1 MGNIKTIVMTTA
13 LVAGAVGMGE
23 VAAQDCFM
31 VTSSGQYI
39 NLSHLCRSGL
49 PSNPGVPKPK
59 PKTVP
64 NPPDSYVDTRTY
76 PTYPASVNLQAFLRT
91 IRYAEGTASE
101 DGYQIEFT
109 GTRFYNFSDH
119 PRRVRCS
126 GRLCSSAAGAYQ
138 FLETTWDDV
147 AQSIGARDFSPEWQD
162 QAAIE
167 LIRREGAL
175 EDVEAGRIERAIAK
189 TANVWA
195 SFPTRYGDTY
205 GYYGQSVVP
214 MEYLVAEFRRQQA
227 IVAAG
232 GGIARRPT
240 IRLYR

>member
-1 MGNIKTIVMTTA
+1 MHKKLTIVLITTIA
-13 LVAGAVGMGE
+13 VSSVAMGGAS
-23 VAAQDCFM
+23 AQDCFM
-31 VTSSGQYI
+31 VTPSGQYV

-49 PSNPGVPKPK
+49 PSNPEVPKPK

-64 NPPDSYVDTRTY
+64 SSLEAYRDDRVY
-76 PTYPASVNLQAFLRT
+76 PTYPASVNLQAFLRV

-101 DGYQIEFT
+101 DGYQVEFT
-109 GTRFYNFSDH
+109 GTRFYNFADH

-162 QAAIE
+162 LGAIE
-167 LIRREGAL
+167 LIRREGAIA
-175 EDVEAGRIERAIAK
+175 DVEAGRIERAIAK

-195 SFPTRYGDTY
+195 SFPTRYGDYY

-214 MEYLVAEFRRQQA
+214 MEYLVGEFRRQQSL
-227 IVAAG
+227 VAS

-240 IRLYR
+240 VRLYR

>member
-1 MGNIKTIVMTTA
+1 MHKNLAVVMTTT
-13 LVAGAVGMGE
+13 LVASSVVMGK
-23 VAAQDCFM
+23 ASAQDCFM
-31 VTSSGQYI
+31 VTSTGQYI
-39 NLSHLCRSGL
+39 SLSHLCRSGL

-59 PKTVP
+59 PKAKPTP
-64 NPPDSYVDTRTY
+64 TESYIDTREY
-76 PTYPASVNLQAFLRT
+76 PTYPASVNLQAFLRV
-91 IRYAEGTASE
+91 IRYAEGTASD

-109 GTRFYNFSDH
+109 GTRFYNFGDH

-147 AQSIGARDFSPEWQD
+147 ARSIGARDFSPEWQD

-175 EDVEAGRIERAIAK
+175 ADVEAGRIEQAIAK

-195 SFPTRYGDTY
+195 SFPTHYGDYY

-214 MEYLVAEFRRQQA
+214 MEYLVGEFRRQQSL
-227 IVAAG
+227 VSS

-240 IRLYR
+240 VRLSR